1 MGTKQR
7 AQIEMTPEEVS
18 AYFSAQRTATLVSL
32 GPGGHPHAVAMW
44 FAVIDGVLWFETKA
58 KAQKAV
64 NLRRD
69 PRVTV
74 LIEDGLTYDVLR
86 GVSLEGRAEVVD
98 DPEALWAVGVNI
110 WERYHGEYT
119 DEVKPMVDFMLRKR
133 VAVRVDV
140 ERVRS
145 WDHRKLGLPPMPLAG
160 STAAQPPAR

>member
-18 AYFSAQRTATLVSL
+18 AYLSAQRTATLVSL

-98 DPEALWAVGVNI
+98 DPDALWAVGVNI

-119 DEVKPMVDFMLRKR
+119 DEVKPMVEFMLRKR

-160 STAAQPPAR
+160 STAPQPPAS

>member
-1 MGTKQR
+1 MGTNQR
-7 AQIEMTPEEVS
+7 AQIEMSPEEVS
-18 AYFSAQRTATLVSL
+18 AYLASQRTATLVSL
-32 GPGGHPHAVAMW
+32 GPDGHPHAVAMW
-44 FAVIDGVLWFETKA
+44 YAVIDGGLWFETKA

-98 DPEALWAVGVNI
+98 DPDALWAVGVNV

-119 DEVKPMVDFMLRKR
+119 DEVKPMVEFMLRKR
-133 VAVRVDV
+133 VAIRVDV

-145 WDHRKLGLPPMPLAG
+145 WDHRKLGLDPMPLAG
-160 STAAQPPAR
+160 STAR

>member
-1 MGTKQR
+1 MGTNQR

-18 AYFSAQRTATLVSL
+18 AYLASQRTATLVSL
-32 GPGGHPHAVAMW
+32 GPDGHPHAVAMW
-44 FAVIDGVLWFETKA
+44 YAVIDGGLWFETKA

-98 DPEALWAVGVNI
+98 DPDALWAVGVNV

-119 DEVKPMVDFMLRKR
+119 DEVKPMVEFMLRKR
-133 VAVRVDV
+133 VAIRVDV

-145 WDHRKLGLPPMPLAG
+145 WDHRKLGLDPMPLAG
-160 STAAQPPAR
+160 STAR